1 MVKAQVVQA
10 DLNQKLHEARKQEQ
24 ILKRQLEAT
33 QSDLSRLN
41 TTMQYNTVLLN
52 AKDKESVDMRKRMV
66 RAVNQNTDQEQKIRD
81 QTEAKMKSAMA
92 SLVMSRQ
99 DEVRLYGRRV
109 PRC

>member
-33 QSDLSRLN
+33 QSDVSQLN

-81 QTEAKMKSAMA
+81 
-92 SLVMSRQ
+92 R
-99 DEVRLYGRRV
+99 G
-109 PRC
+109 